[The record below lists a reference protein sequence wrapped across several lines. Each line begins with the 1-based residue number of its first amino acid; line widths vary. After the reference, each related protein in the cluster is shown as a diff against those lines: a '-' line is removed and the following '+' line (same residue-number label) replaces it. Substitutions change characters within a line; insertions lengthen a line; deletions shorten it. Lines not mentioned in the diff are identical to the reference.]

1 MNSRSVSVIIPFFN
15 EGQHVG
21 RCLERVL
28 KQTCVG
34 EVLLVNDGSADD
46 PHLVLIDFMDDPRVR
61 LVNHP
66 VNLGKGAALRTGFAL
81 ATSPVIL
88 TQDADL
94 EQDPNDYEKLIAPIL
109 LGDLDVVFGTRFP
122 QRKRHV
128 GQRYVHYLANRIL
141 TWLSNLTTGLALT
154 DMETGYKVFRRE
166 ILLDLQIEE
175 DRFGVEPE
183 LTAKLADAGWRIGEV
198 PVSYDPRTAA
208 AGKKIGWR
216 DGIHTL
222 RCIFRYRP

>member
-1 MNSRSVSVIIPFFN
+1 MLVDINEIINKPKQVIKIPIIP
-15 EGQHVG
+15 
-21 RCLERVL
+21 
-28 KQTCVG
+28 KK
-34 EVLLVNDGSADD
+34 
-46 PHLVLIDFMDDPRVR
+46 LILFESR
-61 LVNHP
+61 N
-66 VNLGKGAALRTGFAL
+66 
-81 ATSPVIL
+81 
-88 TQDADL
+88 
-94 EQDPNDYEKLIAPIL
+94 KLIAPIL
-109 LGDLDVVFGTRFP
+109 LDELDVVFGTRFP
-122 QRKRHV
+122 HQKRHV

-175 DRFGVEPE
+175 NRFGVEPE
-183 LTAKLADAGWRIGEV
+183 LTAKLAKGGWRIGEV

-222 RCIFRYRP
+222 RCIFRYRS